1 MQQRKST
8 ATRRFIITVA
18 SVKGGTGKTSLAANL
33 AVALALSDR
42 QVAVLD
48 LDPQDALYAHLDPVG
63 GHGEGIVGA
72 SLDGLHWADIARY
85 SPHGAMVLPYG
96 KTSHTARKVFEHAL
110 ENEPGWLAQG
120 VDSLGLGPDSVVI
133 FDTPTTPSGLSAQAL
148 ALADMVVIPLLADA
162 ASYATVPA
170 IRQLLDAYPP
180 SHQRGREYVY
190 VTNQL
195 DAADELGRDV
205 ARLMRR
211 EFAGH
216 QAGEVASDPVFR
228 RAHASRCSI
237 FDYDANSRGAN
248 DLLAVARVIA
258 RRFPLTQDA

>member
-1 MQQRKST
+1 MQQGKST
-8 ATRRFIITVA
+8 ATRRFIIAVA

-48 LDPQDALYAHLDPVG
+48 LDSQDALYAHLDPVG

-85 SPHGAMVLPYG
+85 SPHGVMVLPYG
-96 KTSHTARKVFEHAL
+96 KTSHIARKVFEHAL

-120 VDSLGLGPDSVVI
+120 VDSLDLAPDSVVI
-133 FDTPTTPSGLSAQAL
+133 FDTPTTLSGLSAQAL
-148 ALADMVVIPLLADA
+148 ALADLVLIPLLADA
-162 ASYATVPA
+162 ASYATIPA

-180 SHQRGREYVY
+180 SHDRGRDYLY
-190 VTNQL
+190 LTNQL
-195 DAADELGRDV
+195 DVSDELGRDMS
-205 ARLMRR
+205 RLMRR

-216 QAGEVASDPVFR
+216 MVGELAADPVFR

-237 FDYDANSRGAN
+237 FDYDPDSRGASE
-248 DLLAVARVIA
+248 LRVMARA
-258 RRFPLTQDA
+258 LERRFPVTQDA

>member
-1 MQQRKST
+1 
-8 ATRRFIITVA
+8 
-18 SVKGGTGKTSLAANL
+18 
-33 AVALALSDR
+33 
-42 QVAVLD
+42 
-48 LDPQDALYAHLDPVG
+48 
-63 GHGEGIVGA
+63 
-72 SLDGLHWADIARY
+72 
-85 SPHGAMVLPYG
+85 
-96 KTSHTARKVFEHAL
+96 VFEHAL
-110 ENEPGWLAQG
+110 ENEPDWLAQG
-120 VDSLGLGPDSVVI
+120 VDSLGLGADSVVI

-148 ALADMVVIPLLADA
+148 GLADMVVIPLLADA

-180 SHQRGREYVY
+180 THNRGREYLF

-237 FDYDANSRGAN
+237 FDYDANSRGAS
-248 DLLAVARVIA
+248 DLLAVTRVIA
-258 RRFPLTQDA
+258 RRFPVTQDA